1 MASLRSVIPLVAF
14 LVVCLSGHWSKAD
27 DAGEGEELVKEVIFK
42 PETCDRVSKTH
53 DMVSMHYT
61 GTLTATGAKF
71 DSSHDRNAPFD
82 FQLGVGQVIQGW
94 EKGLLDMC
102 IGEKR
107 KLIIPP
113 HLGYGDQGAGELI
126 PPKSSLT
133 FEVELLDI
141 KEGASP
147 PNVFK
152 EIDSNEDKF
161 LSQNEVSDFL
171 KEQAKKAG
179 PDAAVGDDQHNTIVT
194 QIFEHEDKDRD
205 GLISHEEFSG
215 PKHDEL

>member
-1 MASLRSVIPLVAF
+1 MASLRSVFPLAVF
-14 LVVCLSGHWSKAD
+14 VVVCGHFSKAD
-27 DAGEGEELVKEVIFK
+27 DELVQEVIFK
-42 PETCDRVSKTH
+42 PDSCDRVSKTH
-53 DMVSMHYT
+53 DMLSMHYT

-71 DSSHDRNAPFD
+71 DSSHDRQQPFE
-82 FQLGVGQVIQGW
+82 FQIGVGQVIQGW

-102 IGEKR
+102 VGEKR

-133 FEVELLDI
+133 FEVELVDI
-141 KEGASP
+141 KDGAAP

-152 EIDSNEDKF
+152 EIDANADKY
-161 LSQNEVSDFL
+161 LSQDEVSGFL
-171 KEQAKKAG
+171 KEQAKK
-179 PDAAVGDDQHNTIVT
+179 VGSDSDVNDEQHSTIVS
-194 QIFEHEDKDRD
+194 QIFEHEDKDKD
-205 GLISHEEFSG
+205 GLISFDEFSG